1 MISFFKELWYQRC
14 RRLDLELL
22 WPECLAHATNLE
34 YAKVAFAFHCF
45 HDKAWLA
52 LGKDHISAVINS
64 LEDSK
69 RSAVQGK
76 ETPNETH

>member
-1 MISFFKELWYQRC
+1 MRGFLKDWWYQRC

-22 WPECLAHATNLE
+22 WPECLAHAKNLE

-45 HDKAWLA
+45 HDKAWLH
-52 LGKDHISAVINS
+52 LGKPHIEAVLNS

-69 RSAVQGK
+69 RSAGSGTK
-76 ETPNETH
+76 GHDK